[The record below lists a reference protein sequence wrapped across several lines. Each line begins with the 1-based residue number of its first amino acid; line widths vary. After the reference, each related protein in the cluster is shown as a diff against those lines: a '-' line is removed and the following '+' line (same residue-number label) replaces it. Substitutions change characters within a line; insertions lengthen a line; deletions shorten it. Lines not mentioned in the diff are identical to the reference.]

1 MSLAKARPFDYS
13 RTGPAARRVLPGLVM
28 KRELADWYWRQLFQQ
43 VQHLLER

>member
-13 RTGPAARRVLPGLVM
+13 RTGPAARRVLSGLVIVW
-28 KRELADWYWRQLFQQ
+28 ELERWYWRQLFQQ